1 MRLTLEHLSK
11 QFKNKIAVDNV
22 NTVLKEG
29 VYGFLGANGAGK
41 TTLMQM
47 VCGILSPTA
56 GEVKVDG
63 VNNIKM
69 GEDFRDL
76 LGYLPQEFGYTPGF
90 TAKDFM
96 LYIASI
102 KGLMP
107 GYAKRRSEELFELV
121 NLKSDMNRKIRTFSG
136 GMKRRLGIAQAL
148 LNDPKI
154 LIMDEPTAGLD
165 PKERAYFRNVI
176 SEMSRDKIIIIS
188 THIVSDIEFISDQVL
203 VMKKGRFILQGTTEE
218 LIAEIEGMVWN
229 DHQRGERHSERAAA
243 HARCGPGRSGARGLR
258 QRHDERRAGLREGP
272 GGAAHRAE
280 QPAGGAHRRDDGH
293 GVHRVRAGQAAPEA
307 DRGNG
312 GRAGHGG
319 ALHRPA
325 HVRGLRQAL

>member
-102 KGLMP
+102 KGL
-107 GYAKRRSEELFELV
+107 
-121 NLKSDMNRKIRTFSG
+121 RTFSG

-218 LIAEIEGMVWN
+218 LIAEIEGMVWIC
-229 DHQRGERHSERAAA
+229 RIPVSEWGYFENTYNVVSS
-243 HARCGPGRSGARGLR
+243 HNIGNTVEARVICPSRPSDNAEVCHPSLEDLYLYCFV
-258 QRHDERRAGLREGP
+258 DEDEI
-272 GGAAHRAE
+272 
-280 QPAGGAHRRDDGH
+280 
-293 GVHRVRAGQAAPEA
+293 
-307 DRGNG
+307 
-312 GRAGHGG
+312 
-319 ALHRPA
+319 
-325 HVRGLRQAL
+325 VRGKDCLKRKGR